1 MTVEE
6 LMKPRYKVIADYPN
20 SEFEVGTIINFPNK
34 SDYYTGSDEWES
46 EFVKDKNK
54 GGQFKFCIKK
64 IEPFPHLFK
73 KLEWWEDRAIED
85 MPEYVKCIKTPD
97 QKIMPGDILKPI
109 WNGIDGKTGGHYIF
123 LYTNCFIPSTEAEY
137 TNYIN
142 SKQHG

>member
-6 LMKPRYKVIADYPN
+6 LLRPRYKVIADYPN

-34 SDYYTGSDEWES
+34 RDYYTGNDEWES
-46 EFVKDKNK
+46 EFVRDKNQ

-85 MPEYVKCIKTPD
+85 MPEYVRFKERVLKVSRWLS
-97 QKIMPGDILKPI
+97 DIEDVE
-109 WNGIDGKTGGHYIF
+109 NGWCELVERGYDCHTSH
-123 LYTNCFIPSTEAEY
+123 LLPATESEY

-142 SKQHG
+142 SKQNG